1 MADSDAAS
9 FESLHRSSPAGN
21 KANRI
26 DFSCTCVCVCVCVWL
41 IFYFTA
47 AQADDVWLGKYLG
60 RCCLVFGVWLLG

>member
-26 DFSCTCVCVCVCVWL
+26 DFSCTCVCVCVCVVDFL
-41 IFYFTA
+41 FHSSA
-47 AQADDVWLGKYLG
+47 G
-60 RCCLVFGVWLLG
+60 R